1 MKILWVK
8 AGGLVPPDVG
18 GRIRS
23 YNILKEL
30 ARAHEVTVFTYYAE
44 QPDDPHPQL
53 KPLFYDIEYYPLKI
67 PVTKGFSEAKLYAR
81 HSLSPLPHSV
91 AKYSQPQVARN
102 LRKLM
107 ERNQYDVL
115 VCDFIVAGG
124 VIPWNIQ
131 CPKVLFTH
139 NVEALIWQR
148 HYEVARN
155 RLWKAICWREYR
167 KMERLERSYLDRADL
182 VLAVSEFD
190 QNYFSKF
197 ISPAKIEV
205 IPTGVDVDY
214 FQPAQGA
221 ELPNRLVFSGS
232 MDWMANE
239 DGMFFFIGEILPRIR
254 AEIPGIEL
262 EIVGR
267 GPSPKLLAFAA
278 KTPGVSVTG
287 RVEDIRPYVHRGAVY
302 IVPLRIGSGTRLKI
316 FEAMAMG
323 KAIVSTSIGAEGL
336 PVAHE
341 KDIILADDPQEFA
354 RRVSALLKDPSAC
367 SALGKAARLLVEC
380 NYSWSAVTRKFESA
394 LTRACRTLKTE
405 PRN

>member
-44 QPDDPHPQL
+44 QPDDPHSQL
-53 KPLFYDIEYYPLKI
+53 KPLFHHTEYYPLKI
-67 PVTKGFSEAKLYAR
+67 PATKGFSEAKLYAR
-81 HSLSPLPHSV
+81 HCMSPLPYSV
-91 AKYSQPQVARN
+91 AKYSQPQVAQN
-102 LRKLM
+102 LRKLL

-115 VCDFIVAGG
+115 VCDFVVAGG
-124 VIPWNIQ
+124 VVPWEAE

-139 NVEALIWQR
+139 NIEALIWER
-148 HYEVARN
+148 HYQVARN
-155 RLWKAICWREYR
+155 PLWKAICWREYR
-167 KMERLERSYLDRADL
+167 KMERLERSYLNRADL
-182 VLAVSEFD
+182 VLAVSDFD
-190 QNYFSKF
+190 RNYFSKF
-197 ISPAKIEV
+197 ISPAKMEV

-214 FQPAQGA
+214 FQPEQGA
-221 ELPNRLVFSGS
+221 DLPDRLVFSGS

-239 DGMFFFIGEILPRIR
+239 DGMVFFINEVLPRIR
-254 AEIPGIEL
+254 ERFPGVDL
-262 EIVGR
+262 EIIGR
-267 GPSPKLLAFAA
+267 GPSPALRALAA

-302 IVPLRIGSGTRLKI
+302 IVPLRVGSGTRLKI

-336 PVAHE
+336 PVEHE

-354 RRVSALLKDPSAC
+354 RRVIDLLKGPSAR
-367 SALGKAARLLVEC
+367 SALGKAARELVERS
-380 NYSWSAVTRKFESA
+380 YSWSAVTGKFESA
-394 LTRACRTLKTE
+394 LAKVC
-405 PRN
+405 PR

>member
-53 KPLFYDIEYYPLKI
+53 KPLFHHIEYYPLKI
-67 PVTKGFSEAKLYAR
+67 PATKGFSEVKLYAR
-81 HSLSPLPHSV
+81 HCMSALPYSV

-102 LRKLM
+102 LRKLI

-115 VCDFIVAGG
+115 VCDFVVAGG
-124 VIPWNIQ
+124 VVPWKAE

-139 NVEALIWQR
+139 NVEALIWKR
-148 HYEVARN
+148 HYQVARN
-155 RLWKAICWREYR
+155 PLWKAICWREYR
-167 KMERLERSYLDRADL
+167 KMERLERAYLNRADL

-190 QNYFSKF
+190 RNYFSKL

-205 IPTGVDVDY
+205 VPTGVDVDY

-239 DGMFFFIGEILPRIR
+239 DGIIFFIDEILPRIR
-254 AEIPGIEL
+254 AEVPDVEL

-267 GPSPKLLAFAA
+267 GPSPKLLTLAA
-278 KTPGVSVTG
+278 KTSGASVTG

-336 PVAHE
+336 PIEHE

-354 RRVSALLKDPSAC
+354 QRVIALLKDPSAR
-367 SALGKAARLLVEC
+367 SALGKAARERVERS
-380 NYSWSAVTRKFESA
+380 YSWSAIVVKFESA
-394 LTRACRTLKTE
+394 LSKVRLR
-405 PRN
+405 

>member
-44 QPDDPHPQL
+44 QPDDPHAQL
-53 KPLFYDIEYYPLKI
+53 ESRFQHVEYFPLKL
-67 PVTKGFSEAKLYAR
+67 PATKGFSEAKLYAR
-81 HSLSPLPHSV
+81 HCMSALPYSV

-102 LRKLM
+102 LRKLL

-115 VCDFIVAGG
+115 VCDFVVAGG
-124 VIPWNIQ
+124 VVPWKAE

-139 NVEALIWQR
+139 NVEALIWER
-148 HYEVARN
+148 HYRVTRN
-155 RLWKAICWREYR
+155 PLWKAICWREYR
-167 KMERLERSYLDRADL
+167 KMERLERSYLNRADL

-190 QNYFSKF
+190 RNYFSKL

-205 IPTGVDVDY
+205 VPTGVDVDY
-214 FQPAQGA
+214 FQPAPGA

-239 DGMFFFIGEILPRIR
+239 DGITFFIAEILPRIR
-254 AEIPGIEL
+254 EAVPAVQL
-262 EIVGR
+262 EIIGR
-267 GPSPKLLAFAA
+267 SPSAALRALAA

-287 RVEDIRPYVHRGAVY
+287 RVDDIRPYVHRGAVY
-302 IVPLRIGSGTRLKI
+302 VVPLRVGSGTRLKI

-323 KAIVSTSIGAEGL
+323 KAVVSTSIGAEGL
-336 PVAHE
+336 PVE
-341 KDIILADDPQEFA
+341 QGKNIILADAPAEFA
-354 RRVSALLKDPSAC
+354 QQVVRLLNDASERSMLGSAS
-367 SALGKAARLLVEC
+367 RLLVEQ
-380 NYSWSAVTRKFESA
+380 NYSWSAITAQFEAA
-394 LTRACRTLKTE
+394 LARACRTSMQA
-405 PRN
+405 R